1 MSSAHP
7 RAGPGSAQT
16 DSHQAGCPM
25 AFSSSPGWGEALRT
39 SPWGPSRPG
48 PTGSP
53 MWSACLSQWGG
64 GEAGPLS
71 SASFALGA
79 SLVPTP
85 PRIGRSRRG
94 KTSSCEDVTELG
106 GKRAWPPP
114 RARPCVPGPA
124 ARPSGPARSGEVPGV
139 DAHGAACPGDTSP
152 PVLAEHV
159 SGKGSPDT
167 WHLGSWVVP
176 QISRSEYE

>member
-1 MSSAHP
+1 MP
-7 RAGPGSAQT
+7 RQTATKPAVPWHSPPPPGGGKLCG
-16 DSHQAGCPM
+16 QA
-25 AFSSSPGWGEALRT
+25 PGVPLGQAPQEA
-39 SPWGPSRPG
+39 PCGVP
-48 PTGSP
+48 
-53 MWSACLSQWGG
+53 ACLSGGG

-85 PRIGRSRRG
+85 PRTGRSRRG

-152 PVLAEHV
+152 PVPAEHV